1 MKTNPNII
9 QKNQTRASEL
19 ADFPVLWKEVKRTV
33 QSEGGK
39 RKLVLARSQWSCS
52 TRMKKKQRPLLL
64 CTKESGNAKDVWVL
78 IFLFKRKETV
88 DNARTTHTHTNNK
101 ISLIHQPSKDMVKV
115 IQNDIS
121 TTTVE
126 LPAEVQAGLK
136 PGRSTIEQIL
146 NVTSKQD
153 RITTKYTLFI
163 NKVERQYGVRGYES
177 DVKIN
182 LEKVEIV
189 IKGNINFRQN
199 VHYVTIQV
207 FQFFKSDTIGK
218 LEF

>member
-39 RKLVLARSQWSCS
+39 RKLVLTRSQWSCS

-88 DNARTTHTHTNNK
+88 DNARTTHTHT
-101 ISLIHQPSKDMVKV
+101 
-115 IQNDIS
+115 
-121 TTTVE
+121 
-126 LPAEVQAGLK
+126 
-136 PGRSTIEQIL
+136 QI
-146 NVTSKQD
+146 
-153 RITTKYTLFI
+153 
-163 NKVERQYGVRGYES
+163 
-177 DVKIN
+177 
-182 LEKVEIV
+182 
-189 IKGNINFRQN
+189 IK
-199 VHYVTIQV
+199 
-207 FQFFKSDTIGK
+207 
-218 LEF
+218 